1 MTTRLKEVDAVMV
14 GMGWTGSILARELT
28 KAGLTVIGLERGEDL
43 SPREN
48 FALPG
53 VRDELR
59 YSYRLELIQDPALET
74 VTFRHRP
81 SESALPMRRFGS
93 FLPGNSVGGAANH
106 WGGQHWRYLPSD
118 HLTRSRIVERYGAK
132 AIPDDMTIQ
141 DWGVTYDELEP
152 YYDKFDKLC
161 GVSGKA
167 GNLRGERIEG
177 GNIFEGPRSNEYPTP
192 PLIMTESGLMFAK
205 ATKELGYHPFPQPAS
220 NASRPYVN
228 SEGLTLGGC
237 QYCGFCERNGC
248 EANAKAGPQVCV
260 LPLLRSEPKFTL
272 RSRSWVSRL
281 SYDKAARKVTGV
293 IFTDTRT
300 GEEYEQPAGIVVL
313 SAYVFGNIS
322 LLLNSGIGQPYD
334 PVTQKGVVGKN
345 YCYQLSRMGVT
356 LFFEDKFFNP
366 FMGSPGTQMVMDDIN
381 GDNFDHSGLGFLGG
395 CKIQLGHVDGRPISN
410 RPVPPGTPRW
420 GAKWKKETAKWYQR
434 AARITLSGSN
444 YANRYNYIDLDP
456 TYRDQLGRPLL
467 RMTYNFVENDHK
479 VSQYCMRVALE
490 IARALK
496 PSMMGPPALR
506 QGDYDTVPYQSTHN
520 TGGTIMGTDPK
531 TSVVNRYLQAWD
543 ADNLFIMGASTF
555 PQQSAYNPTGPV
567 GALAYWSAEAIV
579 TKYLK
584 SPGPLVPA

>member
-1 MTTRLKEVDAVMV
+1 MATRLKEVDAVMV

-28 KAGLTVIGLERGEDL
+28 KAGLAVIGLERGEDL

-48 FALPG
+48 FALPA

-59 YSYRLELIQDPALET
+59 YTYRLELIQDPALET

-118 HLTRSRIVERYGAK
+118 HATRSHIVERYGAN

-141 DWGVTYDELEP
+141 DWAMSYDELEP
-152 YYDKFDKLC
+152 HYDKFDKLC
-161 GVSGKA
+161 GVSGRA
-167 GNLRGERIEG
+167 GNLRGQKIEG
-177 GNIFEGPRSNEYPTP
+177 GNIFEGARSNDYPTP

-205 ATKELGYHPFPQPAS
+205 VAKEFGYHPFPQPAS
-220 NASRPYVN
+220 NASRPYTN

-260 LPLLRSEPKFTL
+260 LPLLRADPKFTL
-272 RSRSWVSRL
+272 RDRAWVSRL
-281 SYDKAARKVTGV
+281 NYDKAAKKVTGV
-293 IFTDTRT
+293 LFTDTRT
-300 GEEYEQPAGIVVL
+300 GEEYEQPAGLVVL

-322 LLLNSGIGQPYD
+322 LLLNSGIGEPYD
-334 PVTQKGVVGKN
+334 PVTGKGVIGKN
-345 YCYQLSRMGVT
+345 YCYQISRLGVT

-366 FMGSPGTQMVMDDIN
+366 FMGSPGTQMVMDDFN

-395 CKIQLGHVDGRPISN
+395 CKIQLGHADGRPISY
-410 RPVPPGTPRW
+410 RPVPPGTARW
-420 GAKWKKETAKWYQR
+420 GAAWKKATAKWYQH

-456 TYRDQLGRPLL
+456 TYKDQLGRPLL
-467 RMTYNFVENDHK
+467 RMTYNFVENDYK
-479 VSQYCMRVALE
+479 VGDYCMRIALD
-490 IARALK
+490 IARAMQ
-496 PSMMGPPALR
+496 PTTIGPPGLR
-506 QGDYDTVPYQSTHN
+506 RGDYDIVPYQSTHN
-520 TGGTIMGTDPK
+520 TGGTIMGHDPK
-531 TSVVNRYLQAWD
+531 ASVVNRYLQSWD

-584 SPGPLVPA
+584 NPGPLVHA

>member
-345 YCYQLSRMGVT
+345 YCYQLSRMGIT

-366 FMGSPGTQMVMDDIN
+366 FMGSPGTQMVMDYFN
-381 GDNFDHSGLGFLGG
+381 GDNFDHGGLGFLGG

>member
-1 MTTRLKEVDAVMV
+1 MATRLKEVDAVMV

-48 FALPG
+48 FALPAI
-53 VRDELR
+53 RDELR

-118 HLTRSRIVERYGAK
+118 HATRSHIVERYGAN

-141 DWGVTYDELEP
+141 DWAMSYDELEP

-167 GNLRGERIEG
+167 GNLRGQKIEG
-177 GNIFEGPRSNEYPTP
+177 GNVFEGARSNDYPTP

-205 ATKELGYHPFPQPAS
+205 VAKELGYHPFPQPAS
-220 NASRPYVN
+220 NASRPYSN

-260 LPLLRSEPKFTL
+260 LPVLRADPKFTL
-272 RSRSWVSRL
+272 RDRAWVSRL
-281 SYDKAARKVTGV
+281 SYDKAAKKVTGV
-293 IFTDTRT
+293 LFTDTRT
-300 GEEYEQPAGIVVL
+300 GEEYEQPAGLVVL

-322 LLLNSGIGQPYD
+322 LLLNSGIGEPYD
-334 PVTQKGVVGKN
+334 PVTGKGAVGKN
-345 YCYQLSRMGVT
+345 YCYQLSRLGVT
-356 LFFEDKFFNP
+356 MFFEDKFFNP
-366 FMGSPGTQMVMDDIN
+366 FMGSPGTQMVMDDFN

-395 CKIQLGHVDGRPISN
+395 CKIQLGHADGRPISY

-420 GAKWKKETAKWYQR
+420 GAAWKKATAKWYQR

-456 TYRDQLGRPLL
+456 TYKDQLGRPLL
-467 RMTYNFVENDHK
+467 RMTYNFVENDYN
-479 VSQYCMRVALE
+479 VGDYCMRIALN
-490 IARALK
+490 IARAMQ
-496 PSMMGPPALR
+496 PTMIGPPGLR
-506 QGDYDTVPYQSTHN
+506 RGDYDTVPYQSTHN
-520 TGGTIMGTDPK
+520 TGGTIMGHDPK

-543 ADNLFIMGASTF
+543 ANNLFIMGASTF

-584 SPGPLVPA
+584 HPCPLVHA

>member
-1 MTTRLKEVDAVMV
+1 MATRLKEVDAVMV

-48 FALPG
+48 FALPA

-59 YSYRLELIQDPALET
+59 YTYRLELIQDPALET

-118 HLTRSRIVERYGAK
+118 HATRSHIVERYGGNS
-132 AIPDDMTIQ
+132 IPNDMTIQ
-141 DWGVTYDELEP
+141 DWAMSYDELEP
-152 YYDKFDKLC
+152 HYDKFDKLC

-167 GNLRGERIEG
+167 GNLRGEKIEG
-177 GNIFEGPRSNEYPTP
+177 GNIFEGARSNDYPTP

-205 ATKELGYHPFPQPAS
+205 VAKEFGYHPFPQPAS
-220 NASRPYVN
+220 NASRPYTN

-260 LPLLRSEPKFTL
+260 LPLLRTDPKFTL
-272 RSRSWVSRL
+272 RDRAWVSRL
-281 SYDKAARKVTGV
+281 SYDKAAKKVTG
-293 IFTDTRT
+293 ILFTDTRT
-300 GEEYEQPAGIVVL
+300 GEEYEQPAGLVVL

-322 LLLNSGIGQPYD
+322 LLLNSGIGEPYD
-334 PVTQKGVVGKN
+334 PVTGKGAVGKN
-345 YCYQLSRMGVT
+345 YCYQLSRLGVT

-366 FMGSPGTQMVMDDIN
+366 FMGSPGTQMVMDDFN

-395 CKIQLGHVDGRPISN
+395 CKIQLGHADGRPISY

-420 GAKWKKETAKWYQR
+420 GAAWKKATARWYQR

-456 TYRDQLGRPLL
+456 TYKDQLGRPLL
-467 RMTYNFVENDHK
+467 RMTYNFVENDYK
-479 VSQYCMRVALE
+479 VGDYCMRIALD
-490 IARALK
+490 IARAMQ
-496 PSMMGPPALR
+496 PTTIGPPGLR
-506 QGDYDTVPYQSTHN
+506 RGDYDIVPYQSTHN
-520 TGGTIMGTDPK
+520 TGGTIMGLDPK
-531 TSVVNRYLQAWD
+531 SSVVNRYLQSWD

-584 SPGPLVPA
+584 NPGPLVHA